1 MARCRESLALAEE
14 LSHPLTLALAYWGQ
28 SYLYL
33 FRQEPQVAAV
43 WATREIEVCSEYLL
57 PLLLSQG
64 IFQLGWALAKNGEV
78 AEGFAKMEDGLA
90 RIRDTGSEM
99 GMPYFVALLGEAHAR
114 QGDIER
120 GQRLIEDA
128 VAKAERTGA
137 HFGYSEM
144 LRMKGQLFMGAAPHD
159 FGEAET
165 CFSTAIKVARGQQA
179 RLPELRAAVGLANL
193 WKLQGRLD
201 EGRILVKSLYDWFS
215 EGHDTAD
222 LRNAEAILKS

>member
-1 MARCRESLALAEE
+1 M
-14 LSHPLTLALAYWGQ
+14 
-28 SYLYL
+28 
-33 FRQEPQVAAV
+33 
-43 WATREIEVCSEYLL
+43 
-57 PLLLSQG
+57 
-64 IFQLGWALAKNGEV
+64 GWALAHNGEV
-78 AEGFAKMEDGLA
+78 AEGIAKMEDGLA
-90 RIRDTGSEM
+90 RIRGTGSEM

-144 LRMKGQLFMGAAPHD
+144 LRMKGELSMGAAPHD
-159 FGEAET
+159 FGEAES
-165 CFSTAIKVARGQQA
+165 CFSKAIKIARSQQA

-193 WKLQGRLD
+193 RKLQGRLD
-201 EGRILVKSLYDWFS
+201 EGRTLVKSLYDWFS